1 MATKRTQ
8 DNAAYP
14 EKQDGA
20 ANPPQKQDDAATPPQ
35 KQDDSTYASRNNRIS
50 KEDLYVLLAL
60 FMEDFPLETEE
71 GEPAEQG
78 EEKKYRKVGAALV
91 LPNDKIFA
99 IDCSRNG
106 VHGVARLLMEHQD
119 VVKDC
124 KIFVSRKPCSLCTK
138 LLVQSKV
145 KEIFYLP
152 IEPEYHQDG
161 QETEEKKKAFEFFQ
175 KEKLRVDELF
185 RVSAISQKVFVPGA
199 GLKVVKNTQ
208 KYEIPTEQQQATLTE
223 TLLKYWNKDWLKTGA
238 QDNLPWP
245 SFDEEM
251 QKQIDVD
258 LKGAMGWA
266 AKIALI
272 AGSTKIACKFQRYDP
287 KQKDKTTNSDQEK
300 EGEKLSDP
308 KKNEEVDSKQAVG
321 RGKGDETET
330 FDPENNE
337 TDRKQAT
344 VFITLARFLA
354 ERTDDPKTGVG
365 AVIVDKNRKV
375 VGLGWNGFP
384 TKAVYGQFP
393 RTSDDGE
400 EQGKKYSYIIHAEQN
415 ALLMRNTKSITGGIL
430 FVTKI
435 PCHECTPLLEMQGIK
450 TVVLDRT
457 KLKNDSSKNKAKN
470 VVSGTKLENEDLENE
485 AETVVSGTKQENKK
499 NVKSLDYENFKQ
511 KMEKGVFNCFEMKSV
526 SGDGNDK
533 PGTS

>member
-8 DNAAYP
+8 DNAANP
-14 EKQDGA
+14 EKQDGV

-35 KQDDSTYASRNNRIS
+35 KQDDSTYASRNHRIS

-161 QETEEKKKAFEFFQ
+161 QETEEKKKGFEFFQ

-258 LKGAMGWA
+258 LKGAMGWE

-287 KQKDKTTNSDQEK
+287 KQKDKTINSDQEK

-337 TDRKQAT
+337 TDRKQAAA
-344 VFITLARFLA
+344 FITLARFLA

-393 RTSDDGE
+393 RTSDDDEVQGE
-400 EQGKKYSYIIHAEQN
+400 KYSYIIHAEQN

-457 KLKNDSSKNKAKN
+457 KLKNDSSKNKAK
-470 VVSGTKLENEDLENE
+470 K
-485 AETVVSGTKQENKK
+485 VVSGTKQENQK
-499 NVKSLDYENFKQ
+499 NAKSLDYENFKQ
-511 KMEKGVFNCFEMKSV
+511 KMEKGIFNCFEMKSV
-526 SGDGNDK
+526 SGDGNHK
-533 PGTS
+533 RGTS

>member
-1 MATKRTQ
+1 MQ
-8 DNAAYP
+8 
-14 EKQDGA
+14 EKQDNG
-20 ANPPQKQDDAATPPQ
+20 ANPPQKQSDG
-35 KQDDSTYASRNNRIS
+35 TYASRSHRIS
-50 KEDLYVLLAL
+50 KEDLYILLAL

-71 GEPAEQG
+71 GKLAEQG

-119 VVKDC
+119 VEKDC

-152 IEPEYHQDG
+152 IEPEYHQDAEYHQDG
-161 QETEEKKKAFEFFQ
+161 QETEETKKAFEFFQ

-199 GLKVVKNTQ
+199 GLKVVNNTQ

-258 LKGAMGWA
+258 LKGAIGWA

-272 AGSTKIACKFQRYDP
+272 AGSTKIACQFQRYDP
-287 KQKDKTTNSDQEK
+287 KQKDKTTDSSQEK

-308 KKNEEVDSKQAVG
+308 KKNQEVDGKQAVG

-330 FDPENNE
+330 FDPKNNE
-337 TDRKQAT
+337 TDKKQAAA
-344 VFITLARFLA
+344 FITLARFLA

-365 AVIVDKNRKV
+365 AVIVDKSRKV

-393 RTSDDGE
+393 RASDRNNSVPV
-400 EQGKKYSYIIHAEQN
+400 KKYPYIIHAEQN

-450 TVVLDRT
+450 TVVLDGT
-457 KLKNDSSKNKAKN
+457 KLKNDSSKNKAN
-470 VVSGTKLENEDLENE
+470 
-485 AETVVSGTKQENKK
+485 VVSGTKQENQK
-499 NVKSLDYENFKQ
+499 NAKSLDYENFKQ
-511 KMEKGVFNCFEMKSV
+511 KMEKGIFNCFEMKSV

>member
-1 MATKRTQ
+1 MATDQ
-8 DNAAYP
+8 D
-14 EKQDGA
+14 DA
-20 ANPPQKQDDAATPPQ
+20 ANPPQKQG
-35 KQDDSTYASRNNRIS
+35 DSTYASRSHRIS

-60 FMEDFPLETEE
+60 FMEDFPLKEEE

-152 IEPEYHQDG
+152 IMNPSTTRMDRRQRKKKRK
-161 QETEEKKKAFEFFQ
+161 EKKKAFED
-175 KEKLRVDELF
+175 EKLRVDELF

-199 GLKVVKNTQ
+199 GLEVVKNKQ
-208 KYEIPTEQQQATLTE
+208 QYDIPTEQQQDKD
-223 TLLKYWNKDWLKTGA
+223 TLLTKYWNHQWLKKVK
-238 QDNLPWP
+238 DDLPLP
-245 SFDEEM
+245 SFDTEM
-251 QKQIDVD
+251 EKQINDD
-258 LKGAMGWA
+258 FDGIMAWA

-272 AGSTKIACKFQRYDP
+272 TGSTEIACKFQRYDP
-287 KQKDKTTNSDQEK
+287 KPKEKKT
-300 EGEKLSDP
+300 
-308 KKNEEVDSKQAVG
+308 DSKQTVKGDKSETFDRNQEQESKQALG
-321 RGKGDETET
+321 RDKGDETKP
-330 FDPENNE
+330 FDPEKEE
-337 TDRKQAT
+337 TDRKQAA

-365 AVIVDKNRKV
+365 VVIVGKNRKV

-393 RTSDDGE
+393 RASDKNKSVSD
-400 EQGKKYSYIIHAEQN
+400 KKYPYIIHAEQN

-435 PCHECTPLLEMQGIK
+435 PCHECTPLLEMQGIR
-450 TVVLDRT
+450 TVVLGT
-457 KLKNDSSKNKAKN
+457 KRENN
-470 VVSGTKLENEDLENE
+470 KLENG
-485 AETVVSGTKQENKK
+485 AKTVDSENKPPE
-499 NVKSLDYENFKQ
+499 SLDYKNFKQ
-511 KMEKGVFNCFEMKSV
+511 KMEKGIFNCFKMISSSDE
-526 SGDGNDK
+526 GNDK
-533 PGTS
+533 PSTS